1 MTFGDYR
8 RPEQIAFRRSKDYG
22 TTFEPWHFSVSPPA
36 MDQCREVFDVD
47 VTSGPEKVD
56 TVMCQQY
63 PNYFP
68 LEYNETVSQNTV

>member
-1 MTFGDYR
+1 
-8 RPEQIAFRRSKDYG
+8 
-22 TTFEPWHFSVSPPA
+22 